1 MLLADIADFLLQTVA
16 VILGVTLL
24 ARAYM
29 SYLGMPARNP
39 LAQFAIALTDWAVR
53 PLRRLV
59 PSSGRFDAATV
70 LAALVVAV
78 VFVAL
83 RFLLVGIGIN
93 SWPWSGLLLMA
104 LIQVLRWALYLVL
117 WLTLLHVVLSWINPH
132 APMAPAVSML
142 ARPFLAPFQ
151 RALPLVGGFDLSPI
165 VVILI
170 VNVMLIVLG
179 RSGM

>member
-1 MLLADIADFLLQTVA
+1 MLLVDIAEFLLQTVA

-39 LAQFAIALTDWAVR
+39 LAQFAIALTDWLVR

-59 PSSGRFDAATV
+59 PAAGRFDSATL
-70 LAALVVAV
+70 LAALLAAV
-78 VFVAL
+78 VFVGL
-83 RFLLVGIGIN
+83 QFLLVGVGMN

-104 LIQVLRWALYLVL
+104 LIQLLRWALYLVL

-132 APMAPAVSML
+132 APIAPAVSML
-142 ARPFLAPFQ
+142 VRPFLAPFQ
-151 RALPLVGGFDLSPI
+151 RALPLIGGIDLSPI
-165 VVILI
+165 VLILI
-170 VNVMLIVLG
+170 INVMLIVLG
-179 RSGM
+179 RGGL